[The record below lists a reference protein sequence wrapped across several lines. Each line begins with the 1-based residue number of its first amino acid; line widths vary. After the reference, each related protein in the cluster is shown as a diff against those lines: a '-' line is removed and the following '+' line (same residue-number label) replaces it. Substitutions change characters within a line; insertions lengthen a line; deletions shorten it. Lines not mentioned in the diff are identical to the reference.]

1 MNILYKITC
10 ATLIVQMALSAC
22 QSGPSTGQVELPV
35 CNSCTDSTRLNIKIT
50 LTEKDRMTRGMMHV
64 VNHESGYSCEKETDV
79 LGKLDMRLCLDS
91 VYDLVF
97 TRESYLK
104 KIIRL
109 DLRNIPDT
117 SAVGGFQLDMNVRMI
132 PVPEGFDT
140 RIADEPLGI
149 ASYSPE
155 NNNIL
160 FDFEFTERRQ
170 KEIDA
175 ELLRCG
181 AKQ

>member
-10 ATLIVQMALSAC
+10 AALILQLALSAC
-22 QSGPSTGQVELPV
+22 QSGTSTGQVAFPV
-35 CNSCTDSTRLNIKIT
+35 CSSCSDSTAINLKIT
-50 LTEKDRMTRGMMHV
+50 LTEQDRMTRGKMQV
-64 VNHESGYSCEKETDV
+64 VNREAGYICEKETDV
-79 LGKLDMRLCLDS
+79 LGKLDMGLCLDS

-97 TRESYLK
+97 SKENFLQ

-117 SAVGGFQLDMNVRMI
+117 SAAGGFQLDMNISMQ

-140 RIADEPLGI
+140 RITDEPIGI

-155 NNNIL
+155 QNNIL
-160 FDFEFTERRQ
+160 FDFAYTENRQ
-170 KEIDA
+170 KQIDA
-175 ELLRCG
+175 ELRRCG